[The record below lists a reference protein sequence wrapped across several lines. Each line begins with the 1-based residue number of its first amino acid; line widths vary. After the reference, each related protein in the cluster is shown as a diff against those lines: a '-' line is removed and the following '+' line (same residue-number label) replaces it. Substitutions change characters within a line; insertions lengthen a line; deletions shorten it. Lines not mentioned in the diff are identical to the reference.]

1 MKIGIGA
8 KRSGY
13 WIYLLEYLHKK
24 SDWQAFLFTEEI
36 RLLEAIREEQIDF
49 LFLQDTFLEERDF
62 QIPCAYFGTRRE
74 PGVIYPYQSVDD
86 VYMEMRSFIG
96 QEMPERK
103 EQGKKIYGI
112 YSPLGRSG
120 KTSFAMAYAKRHS
133 FFYIG
138 MEEYGLQGNNSFGVG
153 DLIYHIHN
161 RKENLPELM
170 CSMMEERKGVQ
181 MLASPTFFSDIHLM
195 EVEDFR
201 WFLEQVREDT
211 KLPSVF
217 VDFGTGTLLDMEV
230 LDYFDKVYVP
240 VLSGVTEEEKLRRFW
255 ELLWEVNGDMKDK
268 MIKIVVPQISWEEEG
283 FLEQVQYVDGLS
295 L

>member
-1 MKIGIGA
+1 
-8 KRSGY
+8 
-13 WIYLLEYLHKK
+13 
-24 SDWQAFLFTEEI
+24 
-36 RLLEAIREEQIDF
+36 
-49 LFLQDTFLEERDF
+49 
-62 QIPCAYFGTRRE
+62 
-74 PGVIYPYQSVDD
+74 
-86 VYMEMRSFIG
+86 
-96 QEMPERK
+96 
-103 EQGKKIYGI
+103 
-112 YSPLGRSG
+112 
-120 KTSFAMAYAKRHS
+120 
-133 FFYIG
+133 
-138 MEEYGLQGNNSFGVG
+138 
-153 DLIYHIHN
+153 
-161 RKENLPELM
+161 
-170 CSMMEERKGVQ
+170 MMEERKGVQ